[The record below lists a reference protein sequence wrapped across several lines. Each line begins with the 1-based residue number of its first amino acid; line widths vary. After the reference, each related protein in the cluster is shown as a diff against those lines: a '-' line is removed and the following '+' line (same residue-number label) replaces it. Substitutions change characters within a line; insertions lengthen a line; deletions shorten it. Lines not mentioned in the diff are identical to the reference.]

1 MHVTPAGSGELGVS
15 ANVLAPPGGA
25 GDSVNA
31 TGVPTGQASVNAL
44 AVTFTG
50 LLNVTDR
57 GPLAGTPVAPLAG
70 VVPDTVGGVSTVN
83 EKL

>member
-1 MHVTPAGSGELGVS
+1 
-15 ANVLAPPGGA
+15 
-25 GDSVNA
+25 
-31 TGVPTGQASVNAL
+31 
-44 AVTFTG
+44 